1 MAGTRSLGS
10 LTLDLIARVGGFTSG
25 LSQAERETQ
34 RRVRGI
40 QNTFRGLQRTI
51 AGTFAALGGAALV
64 RSIVRN
70 TTETENA
77 LAQLNAAL
85 ISTGGAAGY
94 SRDQLVDMAQQ
105 MSASTT
111 HSINEITRGQTR
123 LLSYTTLVGETYPRA
138 LQAAIDQSVRLGIS
152 IEQSAEIIGRALE
165 TPSRGVASLTRQGF
179 QFTEA
184 QKSALRALEQAG
196 RMAEAQAI
204 VLDVLEESYGGAARA
219 ARDTFGGALAA
230 VKNAFEDLL
239 SGQGGLSEATSS
251 LNEFADLLRDPATVS
266 AANTLTSAIISG
278 FKAAAEA
285 ITGTVNVTRF
295 LAEEFAA
302 FRAGAAADDI
312 VRLREELEKFEEL
325 RASKVSEIFSWTGSE
340 FLNRLRFF
348 GKDGLVKWYSDEDLD
363 REIARLK
370 RQIEEATSG
379 FRPVVPTATDGG
391 TGGPVLPPPP
401 SEEFLKLEARLKQQI
416 ALFGQVGEAARIAY
430 QIQSGQLD
438 DLTKAEQQRVLS
450 LARQYDALVANA
462 NAEKELEAS
471 RKRLEDTLQN
481 QIRAYEQQ
489 LALTGEIT
497 ELDRIRYEIAH
508 GGLKGIQADQAAYL
522 ESLAKQIDLEKQRA
536 DMQDR
541 VKAII
546 EDTMTPLERYNKTI
560 EELNKLREESIA
572 LLGEEGLSYETYA
585 RAVAKAQEE
594 LEKAT
599 HQTNE
604 FMLEAARNTQNI
616 LADTLF
622 DAMQGKITDVGKMFK
637 QMLDRMVA
645 NAIAADLATK
655 LFGNPESPS
664 GGGGWVGAAF
674 NWLGRFFGGGKAS
687 GGSVAGGMLY
697 RVNENGV
704 EGLSIPGS
712 GDYLLMGNRSGT
724 VIPNNQVGR
733 RSIVNQNIYVQGRVD
748 QRSARQL
755 ELEALRRQRL
765 ANARLG

>member
-10 LTLDLIARVGGFTSG
+10 LTLDLIARVGGFTRG
-25 LSQAERETQ
+25 LSQAERESQ

-85 ISTGGAAGY
+85 RSTGGAAGY

-138 LQAAIDQSVRLGIS
+138 LQTAIDQSVRLGIS

-184 QKSALRALEQAG
+184 QKSTLRALEQAG
-196 RMAEAQAI
+196 RMAEAQAV

-219 ARDTFGGALAA
+219 ARDTFGGALTA
-230 VKNAFEDLL
+230 VKNAFGDLL

-302 FRAGAAADDI
+302 LRHGAAADDI
-312 VRLREELEKFEEL
+312 ARLTEELEKFEEL

-370 RQIEEATSG
+370 RQLEEATSG
-379 FRPVVPTATDGG
+379 FRPVVPTATGGG
-391 TGGPVLPPPP
+391 TGGPVLPLPP
-401 SEEFLKLEARLKQQI
+401 SEEFLKLEERLKQQI
-416 ALFGQVGEAARIAY
+416 ALFGQVGEAAKLAY
-430 QIQSGQLD
+430 QIESGQLD
-438 DLTKAEQQRVLS
+438 DLSESEQKRVLS
-450 LARQYDALVANA
+450 LARQYDLLVQNA
-462 NAEKELEAS
+462 AAEKELEAA
-471 RKRLEDTLQN
+471 RKQLDSALKS
-481 QIRAYEQQ
+481 QIANYEQQ
-489 LALTGEIT
+489 IALTGEVT
-497 ELDRIRYEIAH
+497 ELERIRYEIAN
-508 GGLKGIQADQAAYL
+508 GALKGIAADQAAYL
-522 ESLAKQIDLEKQRA
+522 ESLAQQIDANKAAAEAQREWEATLERG
-536 DMQDR
+536 
-541 VKAII
+541 KALT
-546 EDTMTPLERYNKTI
+546 ESLRTPLEVYQDTLADVN
-560 EELNKLREESIA
+560 ELLDQGAI
-572 LLGEEGLSYETYA
+572 SYETYS
-585 RAVAKAQEE
+585 RAVEKAQKD
-594 LEKAT
+594 LEAAT
-599 HQTNE
+599 KEWNTFKEQ
-604 FMLEAARNTQNI
+604 AARNTQDI
-616 LADTLF
+616 IADTLTN
-622 DAMQGKITDVGKMFK
+622 GFK
-637 QMLDRMVA
+637 DGTKGILKAFSDMIIQLTAQAV
-645 NAIAADLATK
+645 AADLAGK
-655 LFGNPESPS
+655 LFGSA
-664 GGGGWVGAAF
+664 GGGTGDGWINAA
-674 NWLGRFFGGGKAS
+674 LSLFGG
-687 GGSVAGGMLY
+687 VAGRAAGGPVSAGNMY
-697 RVNENGV
+697 RVNEV
-704 EGLSIPGS
+704 EGEYFIPNS
-712 GDYLLMGNRSGT
+712 SGT
-724 VIPNNQVGR
+724 VVPLSKMNAGAQHVTNNFNITTPNGQMSLQTRQQIMADV
-733 RSIVNQNIYVQGRVD
+733 
-748 QRSARQL
+748 ARGM
-755 ELEALRRQRL
+755 AL
-765 ANARLG
+765 ANRRNN